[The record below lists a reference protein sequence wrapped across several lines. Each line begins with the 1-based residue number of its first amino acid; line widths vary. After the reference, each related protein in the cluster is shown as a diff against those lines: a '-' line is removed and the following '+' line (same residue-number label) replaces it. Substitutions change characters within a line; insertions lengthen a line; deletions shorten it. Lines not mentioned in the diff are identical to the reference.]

1 MITKSKKNTVIDVKA
16 EKIVFPGN
24 VLCRCD
30 DGIALFCEGLLPDET
45 AQIFVTRDKKTFREG
60 RLQNIISKSD
70 LRQEPKCISFGK
82 CGGCSF
88 QHTDYKTQIVYKT
101 ACVKELL
108 NFTDVSIPEALESP
122 DKWNYRNKMEFSF
135 FNDNENLD
143 LGLHCK
149 GSFYRYS
156 PIPPCY
162 IANEDIIKSA
172 EIVKKFSIQ
181 TGLKAYNNK
190 SHEGFFRHLVVRKGI
205 YTGDLSVNIVT
216 NSDKTLDTNFWHEL
230 VEELKKYCSSIYWT
244 QNSKFSDAV
253 NSEISTLLFGNE
265 NITEL
270 LTVSNKTL
278 KFSIAPFSFFQ
289 TNTKATEV
297 LYNTVIN
304 CLNPT
309 KDDIV
314 LDMYCGTGA
323 IGICIAPHVKQVVA
337 VEQVED
343 SIKNAKYNAQ
353 FNNIDNINFFAST
366 AENWIKQNQQKFTS
380 IIIDPPRMG
389 LTQPVIDHILSLNP
403 EKIVYVSCNPS
414 TLARDLN
421 IIFANSRYKAEKIIT
436 VDMFPQTYHIETVT
450 LLSKT

>member
-1 MITKSKKNTVIDVKA
+1 
-16 EKIVFPGN
+16 
-24 VLCRCD
+24 
-30 DGIALFCEGLLPDET
+30 
-45 AQIFVTRDKKTFREG
+45 
-60 RLQNIISKSD
+60 
-70 LRQEPKCISFGK
+70 
-82 CGGCSF
+82 
-88 QHTDYKTQIVYKT
+88 
-101 ACVKELL
+101 
-108 NFTDVSIPEALESP
+108 
-122 DKWNYRNKMEFSF
+122 MEFSF

-156 PIPPCY
+156 SIPPCY
-162 IANEDIIKSA
+162 IANEDIVKSA

-190 SHEGFFRHLVVRKGI
+190 SHEGFFRHLVIRKGI

-216 NSDKTLDTNFWHEL
+216 NSDKTIDTSFWNEL
-230 VEELKKYCSSIYWT
+230 VDELKKYCSSIYWT

-297 LYNTVIN
+297 LYNTVID
-304 CLNPT
+304 CLNPA
-309 KDDIV
+309 KDDTV

-323 IGICIAPHVKQVVA
+323 IGICVAPHVKQVVA

-353 FNNIDNINFFAST
+353 FNNINNITFFALT
-366 AENWIKQNQQKFTS
+366 AENWIKQNQQKFTA

-421 IIFANSRYKAEKIIT
+421 IIFAKSRYKAEKIIP

-450 LLSKT
+450 LLSKI

>member
-1 MITKSKKNTVIDVKA
+1 MITKSKKNTVIEVKA

-45 AQIFVTRDKKTFREG
+45 GLVLVTRDKKTFREG
-60 RLQNIISKSD
+60 KLQNIISKSH
-70 LRQEPKCISFGK
+70 LRQEPKCASFGK

-88 QHTDYKTQIVYKT
+88 QHTEYKTQIYYKT
-101 ACVKELL
+101 SCVKELL
-108 NFTDVSIPEALESP
+108 SFTDVEIPEALESP
-122 DKWNYRNKMEFSF
+122 DQWNYRNKMEFSF
-135 FNDNENLD
+135 FNDNDSLD

-162 IANEDIIKSA
+162 IAHEDIVKTA
-172 EIVKKFSIQ
+172 EIVKIFAIN

-190 SHEGFFRHLVVRKGI
+190 SHEGFFRHLVLRKGI
-205 YTGDLSVNIVT
+205 HTGDLSVNIVT
-216 NSDKTLDTNFWHEL
+216 NKSETITTGFWNEL
-230 VEELKKYCSSIYWT
+230 IDNLKQYCSSIYWT

-253 NSEISTLLFGNE
+253 NSEITTLFFGNE

-270 LTVSNKTL
+270 LTVSDKTL

-304 CLNPT
+304 CLNPK

-323 IGICIAPHVKQVVA
+323 IGLCVAPHVKHVIA
-337 VEQVED
+337 VEQVQD
-343 SIKNAKYNAQ
+343 SIVSAKHNAQ
-353 FNNIDNINFFAST
+353 FNNIDNIDFLTST
-366 AENWIKQNQQKFTS
+366 AENWVKQNEQKFTS

-389 LTQPVIDHILSLNP
+389 LTQSVIDHILTLNP
-403 EKIVYVSCNPS
+403 EKIIYVSCNPS
-414 TLARDLN
+414 TLARDLK
-421 IIFANSRYKAEKIIT
+421 IIFANSRYKATKIIP